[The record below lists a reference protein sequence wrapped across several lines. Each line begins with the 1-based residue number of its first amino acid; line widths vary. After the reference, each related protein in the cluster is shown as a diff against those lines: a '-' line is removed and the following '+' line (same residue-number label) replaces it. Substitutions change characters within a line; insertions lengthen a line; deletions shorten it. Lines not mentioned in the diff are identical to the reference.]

1 LTVSRASVPQ
11 KDPLEA
17 DVEQLGKYKI
27 QAKIGQGAMGDVFKA
42 HDPVLNRFVA
52 IKTVLASLTS
62 DDSFRK
68 RFAREAQSAAALSH
82 KNIVTIFE
90 FGEAEG
96 TTFMA
101 MELLEGTDLKD
112 LITRRAVPRMEDKL
126 QLVEQICDGLAYAH
140 DKGVVHR
147 DLKPANI
154 HVLPNGTVKIMDFGL
169 ARLGT
174 SSDMTRTGTVMGTP
188 NYMSPE
194 QVRGEKADARS
205 DVFSVGALTYELL
218 SGRKP
223 FEAESMHTVLFQVL
237 DLEPAPLRKWV
248 PDMPLTVIEVVEK
261 ALFKDAARRF
271 QTAGE
276 MRGALKAARRAMAAG
291 QMASMALA
299 PDAGATVTGEEGPTI
314 LESGAQ
320 SGAKFPSMVGRQGRS
335 LITGATA
342 LDPSMTPRFRELP
355 STQRPP
361 ATLTGARSRRPE
373 PVVEEHEEEEEEEPS
388 SSGHSPA
395 LWIGGGVVAL
405 GLTLGVG
412 IWLGS
417 RQAPKPTVAST
428 DVAQGILVE
437 TLVAGQ
443 IELAQ
448 TALDNKDWKE
458 AVSQAQKALETDPAN
473 QDAKEVLKKAQ
484 GTIAEL
490 EAVAGQARE
499 AYKRGDVVGAS
510 SLLGKVL
517 AIDPRHPVVGELSP
531 ALNQHFKAQADEGRT
546 LMAGSRKDAEQ
557 VKANRLDS
565 FLGAER
571 LVATAEDLYQKGNF
585 TEATQ
590 KFLEAKDA
598 FAGARRAADA
608 AAAMAA
614 AQAAAEK
621 AAAERAAAERVAA
634 ERAAAERAAAERAA
648 AERARLALGNTPSTV
663 APHGKPGPTVT
674 PGVSVATNPVGPS
687 QLPSVPAPV
696 PSAVAATP
704 SLTPS
709 VVGPDVAVR
718 KAIADYGR
726 AIETHDIALF
736 KSLKPDL
743 SSEDEKKL
751 AEAFKAIQSQQ
762 VGITVDSIEVDGAK
776 AVAKISRKDT
786 INGKPQRP
794 LQQVFRLAQKGGAW
808 TIQSIGQ

>member
-1 LTVSRASVPQ
+1 M
-11 KDPLEA
+11 
-17 DVEQLGKYKI
+17 EQLGKYKI

-62 DDSFRK
+62 DDQFRK

-82 KNIVTIFE
+82 KNIVTVFE
-90 FGEAEG
+90 FGEADG

-112 LITRRAVPRMEDKL
+112 LITRRAVPRLEDKL
-126 QLVEQICDGLAYAH
+126 QLIEQICDGLAYAH

-174 SSDMTRTGTVMGTP
+174 ASDMTRTGTVMGTP

-205 DVFSVGALTYELL
+205 DVFSVGALTYEVL

-261 ALFKDAARRF
+261 ALSKDPARRF
-271 QTAGE
+271 QSAGE

-291 QMASMALA
+291 QMASMALD
-299 PDAGATVTGEEGPTI
+299 PDSEGTVTDQEGPTI
-314 LESGAQ
+314 LENAPASGARL
-320 SGAKFPSMVGRQGRS
+320 PSMVGRRGRS

-342 LDPSMTPRFRELP
+342 LDPSLVPERFRELP

-373 PVVEEHEEEEEEEPS
+373 PVVEEPEEEDDEPVP
-388 SSGHSPA
+388 SGHSPA

-417 RQAPKPTVAST
+417 RQAPKPTVAAP
-428 DVAQGILVE
+428 DVAQGILFE

-458 AVSQAQKALETDPAN
+458 AERQAQKALETAPAN
-473 QDAKEVLKKAQ
+473 LDAKEVLKKAQ
-484 GTIAEL
+484 STLADL
-490 EAVAGQARE
+490 ETAARQARE
-499 AYKRGDVVGAS
+499 AFARGDVAGATS
-510 SLLGKVL
+510 ALGKVL
-517 AIDPRHPVVGELSP
+517 AIDPRHPVAGELSA
-531 ALNQHFKAQADEGRT
+531 ALNQHFRGQADEGRAQ
-546 LMAGSRKDAEQ
+546 MARSRTDAEQ
-557 VKANRLDS
+557 AKARTLVS

-571 LVATAEDLYQKGNF
+571 LAANAEDLFRKGNF
-585 TEATQ
+585 AEATQ
-590 KFLEAKDA
+590 KFLEAGDG
-598 FAGARRAADA
+598 FAGARRAADTA
-608 AAAMAA
+608 AAVAA
-614 AQAAAEK
+614 AQAAAAQAAAAQAAAAK
-621 AAAERAAAERVAA
+621 AAAAK
-634 ERAAAERAAAERAA
+634 
-648 AERARLALGNTPSTV
+648 LALATAPPPV
-663 APHGKPGPTVT
+663 APPHGKPGTTVT
-674 PGVSVATNPVGPS
+674 PGVTTGVTTAAGPVAAPS
-687 QLPSVPAPV
+687 QLPSIPAPV
-696 PSAVAATP
+696 PSAVVAPPP
-704 SLTPS
+704 SLAAP
-709 VVGPDVAVR
+709 VAGPDVAVR
-718 KAIADYGR
+718 RAIADYGR

-762 VGITVDSIEVDGAK
+762 VGITIDAIEIDGAK

-794 LQQVFRLAQKGGAW
+794 LQQTFRLAQKGGTW